1 MSVCLSLCLTLF
13 VYMCLSACISVYV
26 SVCASANLSVCTSA
40 SLSLSAYLS
49 LCLSTNLFLGLS
61 LHLSACLFSLCPSV
75 CLSVCP
81 SVSQSISNL
90 SEVATF
96 FLFLSY
102 KILLRFPSIFSSS
115 TTSSSLSHQ
124 FRLTLLHS
132 NLDRYE
138 IYYVGATLTHLGNLK
153 VRGTADGMFVRC
165 EGHDE
170 PELEVGF
177 CFVWWNS
184 WCIVFAHELDWFQLL
199 STAMLCSA
207 LLTPSHP
214 MMIAL

>member
-1 MSVCLSLCLTLF
+1 MFVSLSNSLCIYVSVCLYICLCICLCICQSLCLHICLPLSVCVSFSLPVYEFVPRSVSASVCLS
-13 VYMCLSACISVYV
+13 V
-26 SVCASANLSVCTSA
+26 
-40 SLSLSAYLS
+40 LSL
-49 LCLSTNLFLGLS
+49 
-61 LHLSACLFSLCPSV
+61 SV

-96 FLFLSY
+96 FLFLSH

-115 TTSSSLSHQ
+115 TTSSSFSHQ

-132 NLDRYE
+132 NLVRYE

-177 CFVWWNS
+177 CFVW
-184 WCIVFAHELDWFQLL
+184 
-199 STAMLCSA
+199 
-207 LLTPSHP
+207 
-214 MMIAL
+214 